1 MGALARHSRA
11 GGIGSLLLLALVALI
26 FFSDVLDSRSGVGRS
41 LERRAT
47 SDEEPAQRAYV
58 KRVIDGDT
66 IEVSIDDHTDEVR
79 YIGIDTPETVKPGT
93 PIQCFGPQASAL
105 NHRLVEG
112 HAVRLVFDSERRD
125 VYGRLLAYVYVG
137 QRFVNARLV
146 RLGYARTLTIPP
158 NDTHAGLFHR
168 LARAAGLSGRGLW
181 GTC

>member
-1 MGALARHSRA
+1 MGSLNRRHVGA
-11 GGIGSLLLLALVALI
+11 GGIGSLLLLALSALVL
-26 FFSDVLDSRSGVGRS
+26 FSDRGNETGSPAE
-41 LERRAT
+41 ERGTRN
-47 SDEEPAQRAYV
+47 EEQVVRAYAT
-58 KRVIDGDT
+58 RVIDGDT
-66 IEVSIDDHTDEVR
+66 IEVKIRGRGDEVR

-112 HAVRLVFDSERRD
+112 RAVRLVFDSEHRD

-168 LARAAGLSGRGLW
+168 LARAAGLAGRGLW

>member
-1 MGALARHSRA
+1 MGALGRHSRA
-11 GGIGSLLLLALVALI
+11 GGIGSLLLLALLALVL
-26 FFSDVLDSRSGVGRS
+26 FSDRGDQRGPRPSVEQRG
-41 LERRAT
+41 T
-47 SDEEPAQRAYV
+47 SNEQRVQRAYV

-66 IEVSIDDHTDEVR
+66 IEVSVDDHTDEVR

-93 PIQCFGPQASAL
+93 PVQCFGPQASAL

-112 HAVRLVFDSERRD
+112 RAVRLVFDGERRD

-137 QRFVNARLV
+137 QRFINARLV

-168 LARAAGLSGRGLW
+168 LARAAGLAGRGLW
-181 GTC
+181 GAC

>member
-11 GGIGSLLLLALVALI
+11 GGIGSLLLLALLALVL
-26 FFSDVLDSRSGVGRS
+26 FSDRGDQRGPRHSVEQR
-41 LERRAT
+41 ET
-47 SDEEPAQRAYV
+47 SNEQRVQRAYV

-66 IEVSIDDHTDEVR
+66 IEVSVDDHTDEVR

-112 HAVRLVFDSERRD
+112 RAVRLVFDSERRD

-158 NDTHAGLFHR
+158 NDTHAGLLHR
-168 LARAAGLSGRGLW
+168 LARAAGLAGRGLW
-181 GTC
+181 GAC

>member
-1 MGALARHSRA
+1 MGAFGRHFRA
-11 GGIGSLLLLALVALI
+11 GGIGSLLLLALLALVL
-26 FFSDVLDSRSGVGRS
+26 FSDRGDQ
-41 LERRAT
+41 RAPRPSVEQRGT
-47 SDEEPAQRAYV
+47 SNEQRVQRAYV

-66 IEVSIDDHTDEVR
+66 IEVSVDDHTDEVR

-112 HAVRLVFDSERRD
+112 RAVRLVFDGERRD

-158 NDTHAGLFHR
+158 NDTHAGIFHR
-168 LARAAGLSGRGLW
+168 LARAAGLAGRGLW
-181 GTC
+181 GAC

>member
-1 MGALARHSRA
+1 MGALGRHSRA
-11 GGIGSLLLLALVALI
+11 GGIGSLLLLALSALVL
-26 FFSDVLDSRSGVGRS
+26 FSDRGNETGGPAE
-41 LERRAT
+41 ERGT
-47 SDEEPAQRAYV
+47 SNEQQVVRAYV
-58 KRVIDGDT
+58 TRVIDGDT
-66 IEVSIDDHTDEVR
+66 IEVSVDDHTDEVR

-93 PIQCFGPQASAL
+93 PVQCFGPQASAF

-112 HAVRLVFDSERRD
+112 RAVRLVFDGERRD
-125 VYGRLLAYVYVG
+125 VYGRLLAYVHVG

-168 LARAAGLSGRGLW
+168 LARAAGLAGRGLW

>member
-26 FFSDVLDSRSGVGRS
+26 LFSDRGNESGGQS
-41 LERRAT
+41 EERTT
-47 SDEEPAQRAYV
+47 SNEQPAVRAYV
-58 KRVIDGDT
+58 TRVIDGDT
-66 IEVSIDDHTDEVR
+66 IEVSVAGRDDEVR

-112 HAVRLVFDSERRD
+112 RAVRLVFDGERRD

-158 NDTHAGLFHR
+158 NDSHAGLFHR
-168 LARAAGLSGRGLW
+168 LARAAGLAGRGLW
-181 GTC
+181 GAC

>member
-1 MGALARHSRA
+1 MGAFGRHFRA
-11 GGIGSLLLLALVALI
+11 GGIGSLLLFALLALVL
-26 FFSDVLDSRSGVGRS
+26 FSDHGNETGVPAEQRG
-41 LERRAT
+41 T
-47 SDEEPAQRAYV
+47 SNEQRVARAYV

-66 IEVSIDDHTDEVR
+66 IEVSIAGRDDEVR

-112 HAVRLVFDSERRD
+112 RAVRLVFDSERRD
-125 VYGRLLAYVYVG
+125 VYGRELAYVHVG
-137 QRFVNARLV
+137 QRFINARLV

-168 LARAAGLSGRGLW
+168 LARAAGLAGRGLW
-181 GTC
+181 GAC

>member
-11 GGIGSLLLLALVALI
+11 GGIGSLLLLALLALVL
-26 FFSDVLDSRSGVGRS
+26 FSDRGNETGVPS
-41 LERRAT
+41 EERGTSSEQRVARAHVT
-47 SDEEPAQRAYV
+47 
-58 KRVIDGDT
+58 RVIDGDT
-66 IEVSIDDHTDEVR
+66 IEVSIAGRDDEVR

-93 PIQCFGPQASAL
+93 PVQCFGPQASSF

-112 HAVRLVFDSERRD
+112 RAVRLVFDSERRD
-125 VYGRLLAYVYVG
+125 VYGRLLAYVFVG

-168 LARAAGLSGRGLW
+168 LARDAGLAGRGLW